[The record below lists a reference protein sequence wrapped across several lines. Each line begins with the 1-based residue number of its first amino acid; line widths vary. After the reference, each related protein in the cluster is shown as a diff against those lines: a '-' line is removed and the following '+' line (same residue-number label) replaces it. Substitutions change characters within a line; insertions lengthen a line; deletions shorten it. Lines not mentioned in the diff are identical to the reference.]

1 MKSKHDS
8 LENFKHIMKADYNKT
23 IKYWKKLNDNL
34 AISTTLDF
42 HHLMTEAI
50 LTHY

>member
-1 MKSKHDS
+1 MKSKYDS
-8 LENFKHIMKADYNKT
+8 LENFIHIMKIDYNKT
-23 IKYWKKLNDNL
+23 IKYWKKLNDNFV
-34 AISTTLDF
+34 STTLDF